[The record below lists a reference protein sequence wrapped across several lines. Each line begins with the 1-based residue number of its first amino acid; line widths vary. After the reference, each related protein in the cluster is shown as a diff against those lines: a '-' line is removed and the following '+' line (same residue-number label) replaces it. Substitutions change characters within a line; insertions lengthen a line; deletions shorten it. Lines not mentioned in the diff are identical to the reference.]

1 MQLEV
6 TGPVFEWRGP
16 APHHFVALPA
26 DDAALVREVAAAVTY
41 GWGMVP
47 VAVRMGAARWTTA
60 LWPKDGT
67 YVVPLKLAAR
77 RSEGVVTGDVVDLV
91 VTIDV

>member
-1 MQLEV
+1 
-6 TGPVFEWRGP
+6 
-16 APHHFVALPA
+16 
-26 DDAALVREVAAAVTY
+26 
-41 GWGMVP
+41 MVP
-47 VAVRMGAARWTTA
+47 VAVRMGEARWTTS

-77 RSEGVVTGDVVDLV
+77 RTEGVVTGDVVDLV